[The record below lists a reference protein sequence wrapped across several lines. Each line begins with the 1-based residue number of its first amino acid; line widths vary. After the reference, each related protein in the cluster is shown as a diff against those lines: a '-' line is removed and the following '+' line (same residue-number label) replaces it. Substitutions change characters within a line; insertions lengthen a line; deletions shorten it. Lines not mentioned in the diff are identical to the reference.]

1 MLGSYGCH
9 CNNLRRCD
17 HLFIYLICDLL
28 YYIYIC
34 IIEVLL
40 GVELAISNNILCI
53 IEVLLELAIIH
64 YPSVASIM
72 LVVIVKVIQYTL
84 QWCK

>member
-1 MLGSYGCH
+1 M
-9 CNNLRRCD
+9 
-17 HLFIYLICDLL
+17 
-28 YYIYIC
+28 
-34 IIEVLL
+34 LL
-40 GVELAISNNILCI
+40 GVELAIANNILCI
-53 IEVLLELAIIH
+53 IEVLLELAIMH